1 MRVNMTEKV
10 LAAVKIAP
18 QQTELREFDFP
29 PDPDVDAAIVKVE
42 AAGVCGSDYG
52 GYKRELRKGP
62 VIMGHENVGH
72 IVKIGR
78 AAATKWGVKEGDLVA
93 LEEYLACGHCKW
105 CRIGEPRHC
114 EYTDPTNPDS
124 LRYGSTSI
132 DVAPSLW
139 GGYAGYIYVPPQ
151 GVLHKVPDGVTAEEA
166 AMALPIGNGIQW
178 ACIEGGSGAG
188 KSVLIEGPGQQGL
201 ASVAASKHR
210 GAELII
216 ISGLTKDAGR
226 LEVAKKLG
234 ADYTIDVQKEDIRE
248 RVREI
253 TGGQGVDVVVDATA
267 RGGVEPTLVAV
278 DVMARKG
285 GVAVMQGGESPLFPD
300 FPLGK
305 LTRKYITMKSARGH
319 SYAAVEQ
326 ALEQIAS
333 HRYPLDLLR
342 THTFGLDKVDF
353 AIRSLSGDELP
364 NAIHISILPW
374 SPSGASEGS
383 NHSAVHLGA
392 SAAV

>member
-1 MRVNMTEKV
+1 MTEKV

-18 QQTELREFDFP
+18 QEMELREFAV
-29 PDPDVDAAIVKVE
+29 PDPDIDSAVVKVE
-42 AAGVCGSDYG
+42 AAGVCGSDVG
-52 GYKRELRKGP
+52 GYRRELRKGP
-62 VIMGHENVGH
+62 VIMGHENVGY
-72 IVKIGR
+72 ITKIGR
-78 AAATKWGVKEGDLVA
+78 AAETKWGVKEGDLVA
-93 LEEYLACGHCKW
+93 LEEYIACGHCEW

-114 EYTDPTNPDS
+114 ENTDPTNPDAV
-124 LRYGSTSI
+124 RYGSTSI
-132 DVAPSLW
+132 DVAPALW

-151 GVLHKVPDGVTAEEA
+151 GVLHKVPQGVTAEEA

-188 KSVLIEGPGQQGL
+188 KSILIEGPGQQGL
-201 ASVAASKHR
+201 ASVVASKHR

-216 ISGLTKDAGR
+216 VSGLTKDASR
-226 LEVAKKLG
+226 LEVARRLG

-253 TGGQGVDVVVDATA
+253 TGGRGVDVVVDATA

-285 GVAVMQGGESPLFPD
+285 GVAVLQGGEKPLFPD

-305 LTRKYITMKSARGH
+305 LTRKYITVKSARGH

-326 ALEQIAS
+326 ALQQIAS
-333 HRYPLDLLR
+333 HRYPLERLR

-353 AIRSLSGDELP
+353 AIRAVGGENIPD
-364 NAIHISILPW
+364 AIHISILPW
-374 SPSGASEGS
+374 TPIGAS
-383 NHSAVHLGA
+383 
-392 SAAV
+392 